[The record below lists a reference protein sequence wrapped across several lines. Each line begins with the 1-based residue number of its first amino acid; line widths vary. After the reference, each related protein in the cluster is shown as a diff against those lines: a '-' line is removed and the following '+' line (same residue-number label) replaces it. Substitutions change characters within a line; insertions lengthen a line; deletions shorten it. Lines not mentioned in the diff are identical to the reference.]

1 MQESGQMLEFAWP
14 WLLLALPLPLLMRW
28 LPARETA
35 EPALKVPF
43 FNALQSLG
51 IKTANRSRKGFSRLT
66 LWLLWALCLLAAA
79 DPRWVGEAQSMP
91 YSGRDLMLAV
101 DISVSML
108 EVDMVPPGVT
118 SMQFQN
124 NRNYT
129 RLHAV
134 KDVVGDFMQRRRG
147 DRLGLILFADSA
159 YLQAPLSH
167 DIVTVNQ
174 LLQET
179 EIGFAG
185 RMTAIGDAI
194 GLAIKQLK
202 DNPANSR
209 RLILMSDGENNAG
222 RLLPE
227 EAAQK
232 AAELGI
238 VIYTIAFG
246 AEEIIVQGRRGPRRI
261 NPSKDIDVRTLQQIA
276 ELTGGQYFRARSTQ
290 ELQDIHRQLDLLE
303 PLEVDTLTVRPITSL
318 FYWPLALALILS
330 VLMTLVYLWQSR
342 GASHA

>member
-1 MQESGQMLEFAWP
+1 MLEFAWP
-14 WLLLALPLPLLMRW
+14 WLLLALPLPLLMRL
-28 LPARETA
+28 LPARESA

-43 FNALQSLG
+43 FSALKSLG
-51 IKTANRSRKGFSRLT
+51 EKTARASRKRLSRLC
-66 LWLLWALCLLAAA
+66 LWLIWALCVLAAA
-79 DPRWVGEAQSMP
+79 DPRWVGEAESMP
-91 YSGRDLMLAV
+91 YTGRDLMLAV
-101 DISVSML
+101 DISLSML
-108 EVDMVPPGVT
+108 EVDMQPPGVT
-118 SMQFQN
+118 TMQFQN
-124 NRNYT
+124 NSDYT

-147 DRLGLILFADSA
+147 DRLGLILFADNA

-167 DIVTVNQ
+167 DTATVNQ
-174 LLQET
+174 LLQEAQ
-179 EIGFAG
+179 IGFAG

-222 RLLPE
+222 TLDPR

-246 AEEIIVQGRRGPRRI
+246 AEEMIVQGRRGPERI
-261 NPSKDIDVRTLQQIA
+261 NPSRDIDERTLQQIA
-276 ELTGGQYFRARSTQ
+276 ETTGGQYFRARSTE
-290 ELQDIHRQLDLLE
+290 ELEEVHHQLDRLE
-303 PLEVDTLTVRPITSL
+303 PLEVDTLKVRPITSL
-318 FYWPLALALILS
+318 FHWPLGLALLLSALFALAR
-330 VLMTLVYLWQSR
+330 LWPAR
-342 GASHA
+342 EVSHA